1 MNILSHLKFFDPHL
15 DDNDKQ
21 NFYMERE
28 WRVMRQVRFR
38 LVDVTRI
45 VLPERFARRFRR
57 DVSRYDGEV
66 VFGRTRQAVG
76 VLVST
81 DPIDCFRNR
90 SPDVFLLRQMR
101 KPKHVMGEVF
111 C

>member
-45 VLPERFARRFRR
+45 MLPERFARRFRR
-57 DVSRYDGEV
+57 DVSR
-66 VFGRTRQAVG
+66 RH
-76 VLVST
+76 
-81 DPIDCFRNR
+81 RNR

-101 KPKHVMGEVF
+101 KPKHVMAEVF

>member
-1 MNILSHLKFFDPHL
+1 MQVGGGADQCGAAVRLELLEFDGV
-15 DDNDKQ
+15 
-21 NFYMERE
+21 E
-28 WRVMRQVRFR
+28 
-38 LVDVTRI
+38 
-45 VLPERFARRFRR
+45 
-57 DVSRYDGEV
+57 RYDGEV

-76 VLVST
+76 LLVST

-101 KPKHVMGEVF
+101 RPKHVMGEVF